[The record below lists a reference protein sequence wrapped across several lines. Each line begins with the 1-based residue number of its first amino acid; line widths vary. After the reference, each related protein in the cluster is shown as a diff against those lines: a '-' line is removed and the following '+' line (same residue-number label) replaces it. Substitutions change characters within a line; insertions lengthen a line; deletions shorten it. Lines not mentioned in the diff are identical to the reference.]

1 MPKIPKPLSDMEI
14 RSLKPKDKIYKKCDG
29 RGLYVFINPDGRK
42 YFALEY
48 KSPIDKKIKRINL
61 GDYPRYTLA
70 MARDERFKIEQKI
83 RGGIDVKAKAKKD
96 ERANFKMIAQKWL
109 DVKSASVTKQT
120 LSRDIRLLET
130 HIYPYFENL
139 DIRDISVD
147 DVIDVLKRVEGKGLL
162 DGTRRLYSFLN
173 QIWQSAYNITQN
185 NIIATVNYK
194 LTFKKP
200 KENNYATLI
209 KKADIKALWQG
220 CDEYNGDVRTKYA
233 LKLAILTALRP
244 FNIRSMRWEYI
255 DFEREII
262 KIPATDMKMRDEF
275 TLPLSKQAV
284 NLLREYQGLRL
295 SKIYLFSALQSEDR
309 YMSEN
314 TLNVALRR
322 MGFSK
327 DEIVSHGFRA
337 MFSTICNEYI
347 DEHGINFDIIEK
359 CLAHKG
365 NNKIRNTYNHA
376 GNLTQM
382 RKLMQWWAD
391 FLDSL

>member
-14 RSLKPKDKIYKKCDG
+14 RALKPKDKIYKKCDG

-48 KSPIDKKIKRINL
+48 KSPIDQKIKRINL

-83 RGGIDVKAKAKKD
+83 RGGVDVKAKAKKD

-200 KENNYATLI
+200 KENNYATLT
-209 KKADIKALWQG
+209 KKVDIKALWQG
-220 CDEYNGDVRTKYA
+220 CDEYSGDVRTKYA

-255 DFEREII
+255 DFDREIL

-295 SKIYLFSALQSEDR
+295 SKIYLFNALQSDDR

-391 FLDSL
+391 FLDKL

>member
-14 RSLKPKDKIYKKCDG
+14 RALKPKDKIYKKCDG

-70 MARDERFKIEQKI
+70 MARDERFKMEQKI
-83 RGGIDVKAKAKKD
+83 RDGVDVKEKAKKD

-120 LSRDIRLLET
+120 LNRDIRLLET

-200 KENNYATLI
+200 KENNYATLT

-244 FNIRSMRWEYI
+244 LNIRSMRWEYI
-255 DFEREII
+255 DFEREIL
-262 KIPATDMKMRDEF
+262 KIPSADMKMRDEF

-295 SKIYLFSALQSEDR
+295 GKIYLFSALQSEDR

-347 DEHGINFDIIEK
+347 DEHGLNFDIIEK

-391 FLDSL
+391 FLDKL

>member
-14 RSLKPKDKIYKKCDG
+14 RALKPKDKIYKKCDG
-29 RGLYVFINPDGRK
+29 KGLYVFINPDGRK

-48 KSPIDKKIKRINL
+48 KSPIDQKIKRINL
-61 GDYPRYTLA
+61 GEYPKFTLA
-70 MARDERFKIEQKI
+70 MARDERFKLEQKI
-83 RGGIDVKAKAKKD
+83 RDGIDIKSKRQKD
-96 ERANFKMIAQKWL
+96 EQANFKGIAEKWL
-109 DVKSASVTKQT
+109 NIKSSSVTHNT
-120 LSRDIRLLET
+120 LNRDIRLLEMY
-130 HIYPYFENL
+130 IYPYFENQ
-139 DIRDISVD
+139 DIRDIKVD
-147 DVIDVLKRVEGKGLL
+147 DVIAALKRIEAKGALEATKRAFSL
-162 DGTRRLYSFLN
+162 LN
-173 QIWQSAYNITQN
+173 QIWQSAYNVTQN
-185 NIIATVNYK
+185 NIIASINYK
-194 LTFKKP
+194 FTFKKA
-200 KENNYATLI
+200 KEKNYATLT
-209 KKADIKALWQG
+209 KKIDIKALWQG
-220 CDEYNGDVRTKYA
+220 CDEYSGDVRTKYA

-255 DFEREII
+255 DFERELI
-262 KIPATDMKMRDEF
+262 KIPANDMKMGAEF
-275 TLPLSKQAV
+275 ILPLSTQAIR
-284 NLLREYQGLRL
+284 LLKEFKGFDL

-322 MGFSK
+322 MGFGK

-391 FLDSL
+391 FLDKL

>member
-14 RSLKPKDKIYKKCDG
+14 RALKPKDKIYKKCDG

-48 KSPIDKKIKRINL
+48 KSPIDQKIKRINL

-120 LSRDIRLLET
+120 LSRDVRLLET

-194 LTFKKP
+194 LTF
-200 KENNYATLI
+200 
-209 KKADIKALWQG
+209 
-220 CDEYNGDVRTKYA
+220 
-233 LKLAILTALRP
+233 
-244 FNIRSMRWEYI
+244 
-255 DFEREII
+255 
-262 KIPATDMKMRDEF
+262 
-275 TLPLSKQAV
+275 
-284 NLLREYQGLRL
+284 
-295 SKIYLFSALQSEDR
+295 
-309 YMSEN
+309 
-314 TLNVALRR
+314 
-322 MGFSK
+322 
-327 DEIVSHGFRA
+327 
-337 MFSTICNEYI
+337 
-347 DEHGINFDIIEK
+347 
-359 CLAHKG
+359 
-365 NNKIRNTYNHA
+365 
-376 GNLTQM
+376 
-382 RKLMQWWAD
+382 
-391 FLDSL
+391 

>member
-14 RSLKPKDKIYKKCDG
+14 RALKPKDKIYKKCDG

-48 KSPIDKKIKRINL
+48 KSPIDQKIKRINL

-70 MARDERFKIEQKI
+70 MARDERFKMDQKI
-83 RGGIDVKAKAKKD
+83 RDGIDIKIKTKRD
-96 ERANFKMIAQKWL
+96 EEANFKAIAQKWL
-109 DVKSASVTKQT
+109 DIKSTSVSQDTIEKGT
-120 LSRDIRLLET
+120 RRLERY
-130 HIYPYFENL
+130 IYPYFENL
-139 DIRDISVD
+139 DIRDISAD
-147 DVIDVLKRVEGKGLL
+147 DVIGVLKKVE
-162 DGTRRLYSFLN
+162 DMGTLETTKRIYSLLN
-173 QIWQSAYNITQN
+173 QIWKSAYNIAPN
-185 NIIATVNYK
+185 NIIANINYK
-194 LTFKKP
+194 FTFKKA
-200 KENNYATLI
+200 KERNFATLTR
-209 KKADIKALWQG
+209 KADIKALWQG

-255 DFEREII
+255 DFDRETL
-262 KIPATDMKMRDEF
+262 KIPAGDMKMRDEF

-295 SKIYLFSALQSEDR
+295 GQIYLFSALQSEDR

-347 DEHGINFDIIEK
+347 DEHGLNFDIIEK

-365 NNKIRNTYNHA
+365 TNKIRNTYNHA

>member
-14 RSLKPKDKIYKKCDG
+14 RALKPKDKIYKKCDG

-48 KSPIDKKIKRINL
+48 KSPIDQKIKRINL

-70 MARDERFKIEQKI
+70 MARDERFKMEQKI
-83 RGGIDVKAKAKKD
+83 RDGIDIKIKTKRD
-96 ERANFKMIAQKWL
+96 EEANFKVIAQKWL
-109 DVKSASVTKQT
+109 DIKSTSVSQDTIEKST
-120 LSRDIRLLET
+120 RRLERY
-130 HIYPYFENL
+130 IYPYFENL
-139 DIRDISVD
+139 DIRDIRVD
-147 DVIDVLKRVEGKGLL
+147 DVIGVLKKVEEAGALETTKRV
-162 DGTRRLYSFLN
+162 YSLLN
-173 QIWQSAYNITQN
+173 QIWKSAYNIAPS
-185 NIIATVNYK
+185 NIIANINYK
-194 LTFKKP
+194 FTFKKA
-200 KENNYATLI
+200 KDRNFATLT

-255 DFEREII
+255 DFEREIL
-262 KIPATDMKMRDEF
+262 KIPAADMKTRDEF

-295 SKIYLFSALQSEDR
+295 GKIYLFSALQSEDR

-391 FLDSL
+391 FLDKL